1 MSKSNK
7 SDKNVKPLMT
17 IQQIRAKQLQQKEET
32 INTVLTSAKDNPKFV
47 KLIIFT
53 LNSLEGFV
61 SPPNR
66 EIRLNSSIIIRLEG
80 IGILHKISLNNIT
93 NEDIL
98 SLTTDIL
105 WKLISI
111 YDIIDTDLAKLFAD
125 KNGHKAVIEILVKK
139 RWKSKFNSFNK
150 NFKWFS
156 SNSSISSNFIR

>member
-1 MSKSNK
+1 MSNQPK
-7 SDKNVKPLMT
+7 SDKNVKPLLT

-32 INTVLTSAKDNPKFV
+32 INSVLTSAKDNPKFV

-139 RWKSKFNSFNK
+139 KDGSQS
-150 NFKWFS
+150 
-156 SNSSISSNFIR
+156 

>member
-1 MSKSNK
+1 MSKQTK

-111 YDIIDTDLAKLFAD
+111 YDIIDTDLAKLF
-125 KNGHKAVIEILVKK
+125 
-139 RWKSKFNSFNK
+139 
-150 NFKWFS
+150 
-156 SNSSISSNFIR
+156 

>member
-1 MSKSNK
+1 MSNQPK

-32 INTVLTSAKDNPKFV
+32 INSVLTSAKDNPKFV

-139 RWKSKFNSFNK
+139 KMEVKVQFL
-150 NFKWFS
+150 
-156 SNSSISSNFIR
+156 

>member
-1 MSKSNK
+1 MSKQTT

-17 IQQIRAKQLQQKEET
+17 IHQIRAKQLQQKEET

-139 RWKSKFNSFNK
+139 KMEVKAQFH
-150 NFKWFS
+150 
-156 SNSSISSNFIR
+156 